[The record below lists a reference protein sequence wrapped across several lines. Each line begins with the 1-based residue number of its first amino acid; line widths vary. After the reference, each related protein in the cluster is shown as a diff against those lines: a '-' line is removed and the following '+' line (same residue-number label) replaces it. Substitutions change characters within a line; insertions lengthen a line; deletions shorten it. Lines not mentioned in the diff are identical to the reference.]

1 MALAMLVFS
10 ALAKADGSLNLVAN
24 DWEPYTGNEL
34 AQQGLAT
41 QIVTTALHRAG
52 YQVTVTI
59 VPWPRVLGLAYSGQA
74 DGIVA
79 IWSTHERREQIL
91 LSDSYL
97 SNNMVLLHMHGKLG
111 GRKTQADLSGL
122 RIGVGRGYDYSDQFK
137 ASTNFSLEPADRVIL
152 NLRKLSAG
160 RIDMVLEDD
169 RIARYNLLHHADEI
183 DNAKD
188 IEFSDTPLF
197 VLPLYFGVNRHRPDA
212 ELIVSKFNTQ
222 LKEMQRDGTIK
233 HMVNSFSW

>member
-1 MALAMLVFS
+1 MLVFPSPAS
-10 ALAKADGSLNLVAN
+10 ADSSLNLVAN
-24 DWEPYTGNEL
+24 DWEPYTGNEF
-34 AQQGLAT
+34 AEQGLAT

-52 YQVTVTI
+52 YQATVTI
-59 VPWPRVLGLAYSGQA
+59 VPWPRALGLAYTGKA

-79 IWSTHERREQIL
+79 IWSTRERREQIL
-91 LSDSYL
+91 LSDTYL

-111 GRKTQADLSGL
+111 GRKTQTDLSGL
-122 RIGVGRGYDYSDQFK
+122 HIGVGRGYDYSDQFK

-152 NLRKLSAG
+152 NLRKLTAG

-169 RIARYNLLHHADEI
+169 RIARYNLLRHADEI
-183 DNAKD
+183 DDAKD